1 MRYVRA
7 GVVAIPWVGIV
18 CESDL
23 MAPQS
28 MVDGRL
34 QRFAGKPCS
43 YRLMSDTR
51 FVFDVA
57 L

>member
-1 MRYVRA
+1 MSGQESTRS
-7 GVVAIPWVGIV
+7 GGLV
-18 CESDL
+18 CESDF
-23 MAPQS
+23 MAPKS
-28 MVDGRL
+28 MLEGRL
-34 QRFAGKPCS
+34 QRFASKPCS